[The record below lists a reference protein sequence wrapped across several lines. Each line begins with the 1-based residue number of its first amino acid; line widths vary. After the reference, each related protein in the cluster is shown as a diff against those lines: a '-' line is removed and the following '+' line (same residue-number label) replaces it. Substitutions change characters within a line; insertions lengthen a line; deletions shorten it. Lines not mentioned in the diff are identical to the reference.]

1 MERAGRKK
9 TLETRDRILD
19 AAEDVFNESGY
30 SNTTLNEIAEAAGV
44 TRGAIYWH
52 FKNKEDLFQA
62 MCLRIR
68 VPMDAL
74 IEGIVEKGVNDPVAQ
89 LSRTHETIM
98 LEVINN
104 PHYRK
109 VLNILFHK
117 CEFTRETDQ
126 IVIQQKEWHT
136 YSRNIIRTILVN
148 AQKKAQLPA
157 DLDIELAC
165 NLLGFMFRGLL
176 ANWLFMPD
184 SFDLIENARKVND
197 AVFELMR
204 TSVHLKK

>member
-1 MERAGRKK
+1 MLADTGS
-9 TLETRDRILD
+9 DG
-19 AAEDVFNESGY
+19 S
-30 SNTTLNEIAEAAGV
+30 
-44 TRGAIYWH
+44 
-52 FKNKEDLFQA
+52 
-62 MCLRIR
+62 
-68 VPMDAL
+68 L
-74 IEGIVEKGVNDPVAQ
+74 IEGIVEKGVNDPIAQ

>member
-19 AAEDVFNESGY
+19 AAEDVFNECGY
-30 SNTTLNEIAEAAGV
+30 SNTTLNEIAETAGV

-52 FKNKEDLFQA
+52 FKNKEDLFHA

-68 VPMDAL
+68 GPMDAL
-74 IEGIVEKGVNDPVAQ
+74 IVGIVEKDAKDPIAQ

-136 YSRNIIRTILVN
+136 YSRNIVKTILVN
-148 AQKKAQLPA
+148 AQKKEQLPA

-176 ANWLFMPD
+176 ADWLFMPD

-204 TSVHLKK
+204 SSIHLKK

>member
-1 MERAGRKK
+1 MERASRKK

>member
-68 VPMDAL
+68 VPMDARR
-74 IEGIVEKGVNDPVAQ
+74 
-89 LSRTHETIM
+89 SRGSSKR
-98 LEVINN
+98 V
-104 PHYRK
+104 
-109 VLNILFHK
+109 
-117 CEFTRETDQ
+117 
-126 IVIQQKEWHT
+126 
-136 YSRNIIRTILVN
+136 
-148 AQKKAQLPA
+148 
-157 DLDIELAC
+157 
-165 NLLGFMFRGLL
+165 
-176 ANWLFMPD
+176 
-184 SFDLIENARKVND
+184 
-197 AVFELMR
+197 
-204 TSVHLKK
+204 

>member
-74 IEGIVEKGVNDPVAQ
+74 IEGIVEKGVNDPIAQ

-98 LEVINN
+98 LEAINN

-176 ANWLFMPD
+176 ADWLFMPD

>member
-30 SNTTLNEIAEAAGV
+30 SNTTLNEIAEAAGG

-74 IEGIVEKGVNDPVAQ
+74 IEGIVEKGVNDPIAQ

-176 ANWLFMPD
+176 ADWLFMPD

>member
-136 YSRNIIRTILVN
+136 CSRNIIRTILVN

-176 ANWLFMPD
+176 ADWLFMPD

>member
-30 SNTTLNEIAEAAGV
+30 SNTILNEIAEAAGV

-74 IEGIVEKGVNDPVAQ
+74 IEGIVEKGVNDPIAQ

-176 ANWLFMPD
+176 ADWLFMPD

>member
-19 AAEDVFNESGY
+19 AAEDVFNECGY
-30 SNTTLNEIAEAAGV
+30 SNTTLNEIAEAAGL

-68 VPMDAL
+68 EPMDAL
-74 IEGIVEKGVNDPVAQ
+74 IEGIVEKDVNDPIAQ

-104 PHYRK
+104 PHYRR

-117 CEFTRETDQ
+117 CEFTCETDQ
-126 IVIQQKEWHT
+126 IVIQQKEWYT
-136 YSRNIIRTILVN
+136 YSRNIVRTILVN

-176 ANWLFMPD
+176 ADWLFMPD

-204 TSVHLKK
+204 SSVHLKK

>member
-30 SNTTLNEIAEAAGV
+30 YNTTLNEIAEAAGV

-176 ANWLFMPD
+176 ADWLFMPD

>member
-1 MERAGRKK
+1 MERVGRKK

-19 AAEDVFNESGY
+19 AAENVFNEYGY
-30 SNTTLNEIAEAAGV
+30 SNTTLNEIAETAGV

-52 FKNKEDLFQA
+52 FKNKEDLFHA

-74 IEGIVEKGVNDPVAQ
+74 IEGIVEKDAKDPIAQ

-136 YSRNIIRTILVN
+136 YSRNIVKTILVN
-148 AQKKAQLPA
+148 AQKKEQLPA

-176 ANWLFMPD
+176 ADWLFMPD

-204 TSVHLKK
+204 SSIHLKK

>member
-1 MERAGRKK
+1 MERAGSKK
-9 TLETRDRILD
+9 TLETRYRILD

-74 IEGIVEKGVNDPVAQ
+74 IKGIVEKGVNDPVAQ

-176 ANWLFMPD
+176 ADWLFMPD

>member
-176 ANWLFMPD
+176 ADWLFMPD